1 MKSYIL
7 VTFGLLGVAWYEMS
21 GGADFGA
28 EHRAAQRTEKM
39 ASAVAAPM
47 PEVSRGSTDAATLA
61 SVAQAKIGQAQIV
74 PASATVSTGSD
85 LKTPDAQTLAQTAKP
100 KARPEASP
108 VPKLDITL
116 ASVRPMA
123 SPGGLIDA
131 AEGGEAI
138 QLAAVATTSDAVPE
152 DAELAVLPD
161 IREVTGTLVNMRNG
175 PGTRFHV
182 VDQLSRGA
190 SVEVLADP
198 GDGWVRLKVTESNRV
213 GWMSDDFLRV
223 AAD

>member
-47 PEVSRGSTDAATLA
+47 PEVSRGSTDAAALA
-61 SVAQAKIGQAQIV
+61 SVAQAKIV

-85 LKTPDAQTLAQTAKP
+85 LKTPDAQALAQTAKP

-123 SPGGLIDA
+123 SPGVPIDA
-131 AEGGEAI
+131 AQGDEAI
-138 QLAAVATTSDAVPE
+138 QLAAVSTTSDAVPE

-161 IREVTGTLVNMRNG
+161 MREVTGTLVNMRNG

-223 AAD
+223 AAN

>member
-47 PEVSRGSTDAATLA
+47 PEVSRGSTDAAALA
-61 SVAQAKIGQAQIV
+61 SVAQAKIV
-74 PASATVSTGSD
+74 PASATVSTGSY
-85 LKTPDAQTLAQTAKP
+85 LKTPDAQALAQTAKP

-123 SPGGLIDA
+123 SPGVPIDA
-131 AEGGEAI
+131 AQGDEAI

-161 IREVTGTLVNMRNG
+161 MREVTGTLVNMRNG

-223 AAD
+223 AAN